1 MKPDPSL
8 PRLYVEGLNDCRVI
22 CALMNE
28 LGMDLNEKNG
38 PVIVEP
44 KGSCLELLN
53 KFSVTFK
60 SAQSFG
66 NPVGYV
72 FDWDRPEDNRRCQLQ
87 ERFRALGCE
96 LTDSDFAE
104 DGIIKEVD
112 GIIVGVWLMPNAAA
126 YSGKL
131 EDFLRAMIPSSD
143 PIFPKSRA
151 YVDDV
156 ASSVSPESRF
166 RDIDREKADLHSWLA
181 VQRNPGES
189 YALAIT
195 SHLLTVDSPVARRFH
210 TWFCRLYGLDDGREI
225 ERRCGN

>member
-1 MKPDPSL
+1 MKPNPSL
-8 PRLYVEGLNDCRVI
+8 PRLYVEGQNDCRVI
-22 CALMNE
+22 CALVNE
-28 LGMDLNEKNG
+28 LGTDLNEKHG

-53 KFSVTFK
+53 TVNVTFK

-72 FDWDRPEDNRRCQLQ
+72 FDWDRPEDNRRFQLQ
-87 ERFRALGCE
+87 ERFKALGCE
-96 LTDSDFAE
+96 LTDSDFTE
-104 DGIIKEVD
+104 GGIIKEVD
-112 GIIVGVWLMPNAAA
+112 GITVGVWLMPNAAA
-126 YSGKL
+126 LAGKL
-131 EDFLRAMIPSSD
+131 ENFLREMIPASD
-143 PIFPKSRA
+143 PIFPKSKA

-156 ASSVSPESRF
+156 ESSVSPDSRF

-195 SHLLTVDSPVARRFH
+195 SQLFSVDSPGARSFYS
-210 TWFCRLYGLDDGREI
+210 WFCRLYGLGECGAA
-225 ERRCGN
+225 RC